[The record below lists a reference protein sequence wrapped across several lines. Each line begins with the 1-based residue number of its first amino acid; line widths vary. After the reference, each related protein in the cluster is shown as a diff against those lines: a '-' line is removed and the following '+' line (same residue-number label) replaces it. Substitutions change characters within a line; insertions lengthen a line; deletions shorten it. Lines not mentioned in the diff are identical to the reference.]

1 MTAALIVSCLAA
13 AMGARPIHAAKHPG
27 GQTAPSRAA
36 RSRAV
41 QSPKPKIP
49 TAAELYE
56 RSREADD
63 LFSYAGRQ
71 VINNWRTGRLVAVQ
85 ISHRRDGWERIEY
98 IAPEADRGRAIVSN
112 KQRQWRYDPKARTL
126 TIRDVPRSQVQV
138 DEAAE
143 SYSLLRDNYIL
154 SFLPATRT
162 FADRKTFVLSIAKQS
177 NKKPARRLWID
188 AATSIVLKREIYH
201 DAPAPSAT
209 VAFSDINFHPAFKP
223 DTFSLPGMHGE
234 KGIRIVTLRPDPEKP
249 IPLAS
254 VGSQLGNKAVT
265 PARLAGYELVGA
277 GLLYYKGGRVA
288 LHLRYS
294 DGLNLISLF
303 ETQRR
308 LTARPTRVPSVM
320 RPKQIGPV
328 NAHVTKHSSLTTINW
343 DTGALNLTLMGE
355 VPESTLSQFVSAI
368 GG

>member
-1 MTAALIVSCLAA
+1 MTAALFASCLAI

-27 GQTAPSRAA
+27 WRSAPAHAAHSRV
-36 RSRAV
+36 V
-41 QSPKPKIP
+41 QPPKPKIP

-63 LFSYAGRQ
+63 LFSYTGRQ

-85 ISHRRDGWERIEY
+85 ISHRQDGWERIEY
-98 IAPEADRGRAIVSN
+98 LSPEASRGRTIVSN
-112 KQRQWRYDPKARTL
+112 KQRQWRYDPRTRTL
-126 TIRDVPRSQVQV
+126 TIRDVPRGQVQV

-154 SFLPATRT
+154 SFLPATKT
-162 FADRKTFVLSIAKQS
+162 FADRKTFVLSIARQS
-177 NKKPARRLWID
+177 NKTLARRLWID
-188 AATSIVLKREIYH
+188 AATSIVLKRETYH
-201 DAPAPSAT
+201 DSPVPAAT

-223 DTFSLPGMHGE
+223 DTFSVPGMHGE
-234 KGIRIVTLRPDPEKP
+234 KGVRVVSLPRDPEMLL
-249 IPLAS
+249 PLSS
-254 VGSQLGNKAVT
+254 VGSQLGSKAIT
-265 PARLAGYELVGA
+265 PPKLAGFELVGA
-277 GLLYYKGGRVA
+277 GLLNYKGGRVA

-294 DGLNLISLF
+294 DGLNLVSLF

-308 LTARPTRVPSVM
+308 LTARPTRVPAAM
-320 RPKQIGPV
+320 HPTRIGRV
-328 NAHVTKHSSLTTINW
+328 DAHVTKRSSLTTINW

-355 VPESTLSQFVSAI
+355 VPETTLSQFVAAI